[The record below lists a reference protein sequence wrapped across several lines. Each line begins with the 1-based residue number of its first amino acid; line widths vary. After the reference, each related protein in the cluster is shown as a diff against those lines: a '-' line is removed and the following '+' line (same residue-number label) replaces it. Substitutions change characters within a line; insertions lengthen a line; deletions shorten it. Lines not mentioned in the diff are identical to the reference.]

1 VRAVE
6 STAEPDLESARR
18 RAPAVDWPRPVGRRL
33 RPLVPYALLAP
44 SLVVIGAILAWPLYQ
59 LVLISF
65 QQYGLKELFQHKGRF
80 VGLANYRSVLGD
92 PFFWSVVV
100 RTVVFATTCVALTM
114 VAGTLI
120 ALLLRR
126 VGRRMRLLV
135 TAGLVFAW
143 AMPPIT
149 AVSIWQW
156 MFDFEFGV
164 VNWVL
169 TKAHVGHFIN
179 HNWFDQPLQG
189 FAVIVLVVVWGAI
202 PFVAITLHAGLTQV
216 PAELTEAALV
226 DGANPWQLFRRV
238 TFPLL
243 KPVFLILTT
252 LSTIWDFRVFT
263 QVWVM
268 LNQRPGRDFF
278 LLNIYAYSE
287 SFGVSRYGL
296 GATIAIASVVLLM
309 ILTAFYVRQML
320 HTVEVA

>member
-1 VRAVE
+1 VDR
-6 STAEPDLESARR
+6 TAHA
-18 RAPAVDWPRPVGRRL
+18 ATGATAGAAQAAADWPRPVGRRL

-44 SLVVIGAILAWPLYQ
+44 SLLVIAAILGWPMYQ
-59 LVLISF
+59 LVVISF
-65 QQYGLKELFQHKGRF
+65 QRFGLRELFQHKGRF
-80 VGLANYRSVLGD
+80 IGLENYRTVLGD
-92 PFFWSVVV
+92 PFFW
-100 RTVVFATTCVALTM
+100 TVVARTIVFAAACVALTM
-114 VAGTLI
+114 VLGTLI

-126 VGRRMRLLV
+126 LGRRMRLLV
-135 TAGLVFAW
+135 TAALVFAW
-143 AMPPIT
+143 AMPPLT
-149 AVSIWQW
+149 AVAIWQW

-169 TKAHVGHFIN
+169 TRLQVGDFIN
-179 HNWFDQPLQG
+179 HNWFDQPLEG
-189 FAVIVLVVVWGAI
+189 LSVIVLVVVWGAI

-216 PAELTEAALV
+216 PAEMTEAALV
-226 DGANPWQLFRRV
+226 DGANPWQLFWGV

-268 LNQRPGRDFF
+268 LNQRPGRDFY

-296 GATIAIASVVLLM
+296 GATIAIAMVVLLM
-309 ILTAFYVRQML
+309 LLTAFYVRQML
-320 HTVEVA
+320 RSVEVA